1 MLMGTLFRNFWD
13 AVSQFLVYSPHADF
27 SFSNIQQVE
36 TIPAVVLAAG
46 GLLLGALLAGLVRR
60 RDLTLALILMV
71 LFLAMASCGGGGGG
85 GGENDNLADAQST
98 MVSGLI
104 PGVTYYWKMI
114 AVDSHD
120 AETQSAV
127 RTILVQQLSPIDH

>member
-1 MLMGTLFRNFWD
+1 M
-13 AVSQFLVYSPHADF
+13 
-27 SFSNIQQVE
+27 
-36 TIPAVVLAAG
+36 LAAG

-127 RTILVQQLSPIDH
+127 RTILVQQDH